1 MAISRKKLPTVT
13 PETFEGLTLMRMRT
27 EYIKR
32 VRIIDLTFTEPLTLI
47 GGDNSNGKTSYLDSM
62 DWCLGGKSVIQ
73 MDPIHHGRQTG
84 SMLCEFGDGKT
95 VALAVTRTLKRVGD
109 DEFTADVEVDIPG
122 HIAPTRIQDFLDK
135 LAGRISFDPMAFD
148 RLKDAERF
156 ETLRKLVSGFD
167 FTQNAADNKKLYA
180 ERTNVNRDLNREQ
193 SAADAITAPEQAPC
207 EQVDE
212 SALTLELQE
221 AGKKNLHRASRQTNR
236 QAGVE
241 KIAQLRAAADG
252 VSNRVVAAATERRVA
267 FERFQQQES
276 LRIASLEEQ
285 VQLLM
290 RQMEDIRQ
298 GITTESGRVDDNIQA
313 HTDRLNEEAT
323 QQRAQ
328 ADAIQK
334 KIDEAGELPEEIDTA
349 AISAKLTEARTTNAK
364 HAAWK
369 QLRDRKAEHQKNATG
384 HADESDRLT
393 KAIDALDAARQKAI
407 LDAKL
412 PVDGLG
418 FGDDFITLNKV
429 PWSQAGRAER
439 VDASTA
445 IAMAF
450 HPKLKVIL
458 IRDGSDLGRA
468 MRDRIR
474 GRAEMLGYR
483 VLMEVIDDSPN
494 THVVIE
500 DGEVKER
507 DLVST
512 NTPRTEAHG

>member
-1 MAISRKKLPTVT
+1 MAISRKKLPTAT

-167 FTQNAADNKKLYA
+167 FTKNAADNKALYK
-180 ERTNVNRDLNREQ
+180 ERTDVNRDLNREQ
-193 SAADAITAPEQAPC
+193 SAADAITAPEQPPC
-207 EQVDE
+207 EHVDE

-221 AGKKNLHRASRQTNR
+221 AGQKNADRATR
-236 QAGVE
+236 
-241 KIAQLRAAADG
+241 
-252 VSNRVVAAATERRVA
+252 VSNRSRGVERIAELRTAADAVAIRIATATDERRA
-267 FERFQQQES
+267 EFKRFEEQENQ
-276 LRIASLEEQ
+276 RITSLEEQ
-285 VQLLM
+285 VRLLLA
-290 RQMEDIRQ
+290 QIENARQ
-298 GITTESGRVDDNIQA
+298 GITTASAKLDDAIRA
-313 HTDRLNEEAT
+313 DEERLNEEAR
-323 QQRAQ
+323 QQRVKADDIQ
-328 ADAIQK
+328 A
-334 KIDEAGELPEEIDTA
+334 KIDEAGELPVEEDTA
-349 AISAKLTEARTTNAK
+349 AISAKLAEARTTNAQY
-364 HAAWK
+364 AAWK
-369 QLRDRKAEHQKNATG
+369 QLRDRKAEHQKNANG

-393 KAIDALDAARQKAI
+393 KEIDALDAARQKAI

-445 IAMAF
+445 IAMAL

-458 IRDGSDLGRA
+458 IRDGSDLGKA

-474 GRAEMLGYR
+474 GRAETLGYR

-500 DGEVKER
+500 DGEVK
-507 DLVST
+507 V
-512 NTPRTEAHG
+512 RTEVAEGTAA

>member
-1 MAISRKKLPTVT
+1 MAIKKKPPIAT
-13 PETFEGLTLMRMRT
+13 PEDFEGLTLMRMRT

-84 SMLCEFGDGKT
+84 SMLCEFGDGKN

-122 HIAPTRIQDFLDK
+122 HIAPTRIQEFLDK

-156 ETLRKLVSGFD
+156 EALRKLVSGFD
-167 FTQNAADNKKLYA
+167 FTKNAGDRKMIFDK
-180 ERTNVNRDLNREQ
+180 RTEVNRDLTREQ
-193 SAADAITAPEQAPC
+193 SAADATVVSAEAPC
-207 EQVDE
+207 ELIDE
-212 SALTLELQE
+212 SALTQELED
-221 AGKKNLHRASRQTNR
+221 AGRKNSERATRQANRLKAVEWVDQARASIANLDQDILHC
-236 QAGVE
+236 VE
-241 KIAQLRAAADG
+241 QSELIRDTSIAQY
-252 VSNRVVAAATERRVA
+252 
-267 FERFQQQES
+267 QQQIDALQKAIENSRSLCKETIERES
-276 LRIASLEEQ
+276 AKL
-285 VQLLM
+285 
-290 RQMEDIRQ
+290 
-298 GITTESGRVDDNIQA
+298 
-313 HTDRLNEEAT
+313 
-323 QQRAQ
+323 RAQ
-328 ADAIQK
+328 AADITH
-334 KIDEAGELPEEIDTA
+334 KIADTEERLTAAGDLPPETDTA
-349 AISAKLTEARTTNAK
+349 AISIKLAQARVTNAQY
-364 HAAWK
+364 ATWK
-369 QLRDRKAEHQKNATG
+369 QLGERKAEHHKK
-384 HADESDRLT
+384 ADEHAQEWERLS
-393 KAIDALDAARQKAI
+393 KQIGDLDAARQKAI
-407 LDAKL
+407 SDAKL
-412 PVDGLG
+412 PIEGLG

-445 IAMAF
+445 IAMAL

-458 IRDGSDLGRA
+458 IRDGSDLGKA

-474 GRAEMLGYR
+474 ARAETLGYR

-500 DGEVKER
+500 NGEVKA
-507 DLVST
+507 
-512 NTPRTEAHG
+512 RTEVEVV